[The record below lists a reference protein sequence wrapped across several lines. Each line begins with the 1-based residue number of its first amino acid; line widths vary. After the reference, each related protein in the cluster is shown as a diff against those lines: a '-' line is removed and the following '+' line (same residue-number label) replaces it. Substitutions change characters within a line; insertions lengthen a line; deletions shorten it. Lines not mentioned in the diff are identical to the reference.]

1 MIDEKTQNYIRKK
14 LEKAKENGYI
24 DYPDLDITTFLVY
37 KMYIALIIEW
47 NDKDK
52 NLDDQM
58 IAQSIV
64 EILKNGLRKD
74 VEKNEKY

>member
-1 MIDEKTQNYIRKK
+1 
-14 LEKAKENGYI
+14 
-24 DYPDLDITTFLVY
+24 
-37 KMYIALIIEW
+37 MYIALIIEW

-64 EILKNGLRKD
+64 EILKKWFKKGC
-74 VEKNEKY
+74 